1 MGWTV
6 FRLLADKKHW
16 YDEILDWDGPAC
28 YELAIAGPRGG
39 NLRIVYIGET
49 SNEKKRMAS
58 YARSGSHLANEID
71 WHLKEGWYLWYRAC
85 GCNSKKEAIAM
96 EESMLKKFKYDWNI
110 KFNT

>member
-1 MGWTV
+1 MGWTK

-58 YARSGSHLANEID
+58 YARSGSHLAREID
-71 WHLKEGWYLWYRAC
+71 WHLKEGWCLRYRGY
-85 GCNSKKEAIAM
+85 GCNSKKEAVEM
-96 EESMLKKFKYDWNI
+96 EKRMLKKFKYDWNI